1 MVVFDSSAIIALFN
15 KEPGAAFV
23 AGHLL
28 DAVISAVNLQEIA
41 KKMLDAGY
49 REPAVREAVQGLGLR
64 ISDHDIED
72 AYLAA
77 SLAPATRK
85 FGRGL
90 GDRSC
95 MALAIRLGV
104 PAITTDRMW
113 AQLEIPGL
121 EVILAR

>member
-1 MVVFDSSAIIALFN
+1 MIVVDSSAVIALLN
-15 KEPGAAFV
+15 KETGAAFI
-23 AGHLL
+23 ADHLSE
-28 DAVISAVNLQEIA
+28 AVISAVNLQEIV

-49 REPAVREAVQGLGLR
+49 VEGAIREAVEGLELR
-64 ISDHDIED
+64 IAAHEAED

-77 SLAPATRK
+77 SLTSATRQ

-113 AQLEIPGL
+113 ARLDIPGL